1 VNRTYKRIAGLLFWI
16 IMSVVTVVAIARV
29 DSPTKTR
36 SGDSNRTPLVRFLT
50 SRPTEISGIDP
61 SGRLRKYDPVFRLDA
76 GGDYRQV
83 GHVVDHTSDRTI
95 PTAEPPTVTIAWY
108 DSKLAA
114 DEVQFVQYHNH
125 GRLEDVAKLMLPE
138 QKRESIR
145 QQLADAIRLYG
156 DEFSQA
162 FKPLVQQSIQQS
174 LPVIESELQRS
185 IKRHRGDIDALAKR
199 WNDDVVRKRLIPLA
213 RQEIM
218 PIVKKHG
225 SPTAEKIGQEVW
237 ERASLWRFGWRAVY
251 DRTPLP
257 EQNLLNE
264 EWQRFVQ
271 KDVGPVLERNMDEI
285 VAAVQ
290 KILVETAANPVVR
303 GELADVAS
311 DIAQDPEAQQLVK
324 VILKETLVDNQRLH
338 QVWSDVWQS
347 DEARRAIDMASRRME
362 PVLRQIGDELFGTQD
377 EGIDPEFALVLRNQ
391 IFGKDRRWII
401 ASPIQDEHDESAPR
415 VIPVA
420 NQWMAYPIVYLAE
433 KDAQ

>member
-1 VNRTYKRIAGLLFWI
+1 
-16 IMSVVTVVAIARV
+16 MSVVTVVAIARV
-29 DSPTKTR
+29 DSPTKTHT
-36 SGDSNRTPLVRFLT
+36 GDSNRTPLVRFLT
-50 SRPTEISGIDP
+50 SRPTEVSGIDTT
-61 SGRLRKYDPVFRLDA
+61 GRLRKYDPVFLRDS

-83 GHVVDHTSDRTI
+83 GHVVDRTPDLSL
-95 PTAEPPTVTIAWY
+95 PTTEPPTVTIAWY
-108 DSKLAA
+108 DSNFAA
-114 DEVQFVQYHNH
+114 NDVQFVQYHNH

-138 QKRESIR
+138 QKRERIR

-174 LPVIESELQRS
+174 LPVIESELQLS

-225 SPTAEKIGQEVW
+225 RPTAEKIGQEIW

-271 KDVGPVLERNMDEI
+271 KDVGPVLERNMDDI

-290 KILVETAANPVVR
+290 KILVETAANPAVR

-324 VILKETLVDNQRLH
+324 AILQETLVDNQRLH

-347 DEARRAIDMASRRME
+347 EEARRAIDLASRRME

-377 EGIDPEFALVLRNQ
+377 EGIDPAFALVLRNQ

-401 ASPIQDEHDESAPR
+401 ASPIQDKLDDSEPR
-415 VIPVA
+415 MIPFSS
-420 NQWMAYPIVYLAE
+420 QWMAYPIVYLAE
-433 KDAQ
+433 KDAK

>member
-1 VNRTYKRIAGLLFWI
+1 
-16 IMSVVTVVAIARV
+16 MSVVTMAAIARV
-29 DSPTKTR
+29 DSPTDPDADH
-36 SGDSNRTPLVRFLT
+36 SHRTPLVRFLST
-50 SRPTEISGIDP
+50 RPTRITAIDL
-61 SGRLRKYDPVFRLDA
+61 SGRLRQYDPVFRMDA
-76 GGDYRQV
+76 TGDYRQV
-83 GHVVDHTSDRTI
+83 GHVVDRT
-95 PTAEPPTVTIAWY
+95 PDPSLPSTEPPSVTIAWY
-108 DSKLAA
+108 DSGLAA
-114 DEVQFVQYHNH
+114 DEVQWVQYHND

-138 QKRESIR
+138 QKRERIR
-145 QQLADAIRLYG
+145 QQLAEAIRLYG

-162 FKPLVQQSIQQS
+162 FQPLVQQSIQQS
-174 LPVIESELQRS
+174 LPVIESELKRS
-185 IKRHRGDIDALAKR
+185 IARHRGDIDALAKR
-199 WNDDVVRKRLIPLA
+199 WNDEVVRERLIPLA
-213 RQEIM
+213 REEIM
-218 PIVKKHG
+218 PIVKEHG
-225 SPTAEKIGQEVW
+225 RPTAEKIGQQIW

-285 VAAVQ
+285 VATVQ

-324 VILKETLVDNQRLH
+324 VILQETLVENQRLR

-347 DEARRAIDMASRRME
+347 EEARRAIDLASRRME
-362 PVLRQIGDELFGTQD
+362 PVLRNIGDELFGTQD
-377 EGIDPEFALVLRNQ
+377 EGIDPAFALVLRNQ

-401 ASPIQDEHDESAPR
+401 ASPRQDGRGDSADR
-415 VIPVA
+415 VIPVSD
-420 NQWMAYPIVYLAE
+420 QWMAYPIVYLAE